1 MENLLDRLS
10 SYNLLNNLLP
20 GILFLVLI
28 DVLEIVDIDES
39 NLYMM
44 LFGGYFAGM
53 VISRIGS
60 VVIEPWFKWWKIVR
74 YAKYEDFLKAEA
86 KDTKIPTLLSESNM
100 FRTFVAMFLLLLVL
114 FVVCLSPSV
123 KDWLRTPC
131 AIMLAIVL
139 LLILFVVSYRKH
151 ATYIRKRVENAKKI

>member
-10 SYNLLNNLLP
+10 SYNILNYLIP
-20 GILFLVLI
+20 GVLFLVLI
-28 DVLEIVDIDES
+28 DVLDIVDVDES
-39 NLYMM
+39 NLYLM

-86 KDTKIPTLLSESNM
+86 KDTKITTLLSESNM
-100 FRTFVAMFLLLLVL
+100 FRSFVAMFLLLLIL
-114 FVVCLSPSV
+114 YGVCLIPSAIE
-123 KDWLRTPC
+123 WLRTPF
-131 AIMLAIVL
+131 AIIVILVL
-139 LLILFVVSYRKH
+139 LLILFTVSFRKQSN
-151 ATYIRKRVENAKKI
+151 YIRKRVEKIVKK